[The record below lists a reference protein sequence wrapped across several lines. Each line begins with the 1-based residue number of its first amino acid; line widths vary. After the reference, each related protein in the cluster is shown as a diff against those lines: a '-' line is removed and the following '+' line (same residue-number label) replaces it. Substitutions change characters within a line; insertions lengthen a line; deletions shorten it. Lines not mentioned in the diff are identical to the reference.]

1 MTRVI
6 LTGFE
11 PFDGARTNP
20 SWDAVNLVARDWQS
34 DVELMTLAL
43 PVEFEAAADA
53 LLRMIEDEQP
63 DVVIATGVAEG
74 RAWVTPERVAINLAD
89 ARIPDNAGRRPREQ
103 PIHPDGPA
111 AYWSTLPVTDI
122 VDAMRAQDIPARPSL
137 SAGAY
142 VCNDLFYR
150 LQAAALPGAATGF
163 IHVPASP
170 QMRLG
175 SDVPTLEPEV
185 TARSLRIAIDTT
197 LAQHARN
204 APGA

>member
-34 DVELMTLAL
+34 DVELLAFAL
-43 PVEFEAAADA
+43 PVEFETAADA
-53 LLRMIEDEQP
+53 LLRMVDGEDP
-63 DVVIATGVAEG
+63 DAVIATGVAEG
-74 RAWVTPERVAINLAD
+74 RAWVTPERIAINLAD
-89 ARIPDNAGRRPREQ
+89 ARLPDNAGRQPREQ

-122 VDAMRAQDIPARPSL
+122 VEAMRAHDIPARQSL

-175 SDVPTLEPEV
+175 SDVPVLDTEV
-185 TARSLRIAIDTT
+185 TARALRIAIDTT